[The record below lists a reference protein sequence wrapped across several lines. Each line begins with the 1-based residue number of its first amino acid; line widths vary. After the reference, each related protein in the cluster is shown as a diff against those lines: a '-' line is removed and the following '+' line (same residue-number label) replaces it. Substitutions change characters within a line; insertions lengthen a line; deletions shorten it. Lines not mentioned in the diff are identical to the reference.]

1 MSTST
6 TATTRY
12 GMVPAP
18 GGLVLVQDVVN
29 TRAGGRPRQA
39 DLLDSGLE
47 VAQQW
52 WAGVAEEWGR
62 ATGGST
68 VDLAVLTTSDLP
80 RLRALRDDV
89 AQLLRREGFAGAL
102 SDGATV
108 EVALNDDGQAHLSP
122 RGGAVRWLAGAVMVE
137 AFRAQTADTWRR
149 LKVCR
154 NHLCSGAFYDR
165 SKNNSGVWHDVR
177 TCGNVANLRA
187 SRARRRV
194 GSSSAAGTGRSSG

>member
-1 MSTST
+1 MSRTA

-12 GMVPAP
+12 GLVPAP
-18 GGLVLVQDVVN
+18 GGLALVQDVVN
-29 TRAGGRPRQA
+29 TRAAGRPREA

-52 WAGVAEEWGR
+52 IDGLAADWAR
-62 ATGGST
+62 ATGAPTVEVPVLGS
-68 VDLAVLTTSDLP
+68 SDLP

-89 AQLLRREGFAGAL
+89 TELLQR
-102 SDGATV
+102 DGSAAHLRDGVTV
-108 EVALNDDGQAHLSP
+108 RLTLGVDGQALVTP
-122 RGGAVRWLAGAVMVE
+122 GGGAARWLTGAVLGE
-137 AFRAQTADTWRR
+137 AFRAQTAGTWRR

-154 NHLCSGAFYDR
+154 NHACSGAFYDR

-187 SRARRRV
+187 SRARRRAE
-194 GSSSAAGTGRSSG
+194 GSSSEDVGQFSS